1 MQKIT
6 KGYPLCFWFTTHT
19 HGMGVIPP
27 NFIEFGICKC
37 RWDVNIEGMEEE
49 KMCIQEEIY
58 GFINGRKL
66 PSLRGKNELS
76 FFSQKQG
83 PKS

>member
-1 MQKIT
+1 M
-6 KGYPLCFWFTTHT
+6 
-19 HGMGVIPP
+19 
-27 NFIEFGICKC
+27 
-37 RWDVNIEGMEEE
+37 NIEGMEEE